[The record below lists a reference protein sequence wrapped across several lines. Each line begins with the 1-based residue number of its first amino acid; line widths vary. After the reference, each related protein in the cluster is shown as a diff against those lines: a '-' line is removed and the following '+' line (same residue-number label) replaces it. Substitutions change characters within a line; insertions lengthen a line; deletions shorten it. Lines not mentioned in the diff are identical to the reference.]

1 MRRRILATHLTLIAG
16 LLLALAIPLGWAFA
30 LERTNQLL
38 LDRRA
43 DATRFA
49 LLAEQ
54 AVQDGDTSQ
63 LHTEI
68 ARYADLYDATVQVR
82 SNTGVVLTAAGT
94 SLPAGAE
101 EVARGARLG
110 RTTENL
116 TMITPF
122 GPVRAV
128 IAEPVGRDAQVLG
141 TVLLVTPTTAA
152 RHAVAAVWLA
162 LTTAALLAFLL
173 ATVAARWLARWILRP
188 VAELDSATAAITAG
202 RLSARAPVLGPP
214 ELRQLEQR
222 FNAMADAVTDA
233 LDRQRAFVSDASH
246 ELRTPLAVLS
256 LRLENLRP
264 HLIGSGTTAYEQ
276 ALEEMDRMTTLLD
289 DLLALAR
296 IESGTVLAEPVDL
309 VGELEPRLRTW
320 QEVAAAATITLLTE
334 LPPQLRAVCPPET
347 ADQSTDRRLIFTAHS
362 FDPSDSA

>member
-1 MRRRILATHLTLIAG
+1 M
-16 LLLALAIPLGWAFA
+16 
-30 LERTNQLL
+30 
-38 LDRRA
+38 
-43 DATRFA
+43 
-49 LLAEQ
+49 
-54 AVQDGDTSQ
+54 
-63 LHTEI
+63 
-68 ARYADLYDATVQVR
+68 QVR
-82 SNTGVVLTAAGT
+82 SNTGVVLTCAGI

-116 TMITPF
+116 TMITPV

-202 RLSARAPVLGPP
+202 RLSARAPILGPP

-256 LRLENLRP
+256 LRLENLR
-264 HLIGSGTTAYEQ
+264 
-276 ALEEMDRMTTLLD
+276 
-289 DLLALAR
+289 
-296 IESGTVLAEPVDL
+296 
-309 VGELEPRLRTW
+309 RT
-320 QEVAAAATITLLTE
+320 
-334 LPPQLRAVCPPET
+334 
-347 ADQSTDRRLIFTAHS
+347 
-362 FDPSDSA
+362 